1 MMRSAS
7 LALLLVLGMSI
18 APLLAADDVVDEM
31 VLDANHHAIEMRFD
45 PISRIIQIEDTIT
58 IIGHERLD
66 FALAK
71 WLRID
76 EARKDGRKIKV
87 QRAGNFRLIAL
98 GDQGRH
104 SVQLKLSGRVP
115 ALPRNRARASGA
127 FASPDGTFIPNYS
140 EWMPVNPG
148 ERITYRLAIDVPA
161 PFRAVATGPLVS
173 ESEEGKRNHAVFRAR
188 KSVWPP
194 TVFVGPYKV
203 AEKRHGAMRIRTYFP
218 EKLEALSPSYLNAA
232 AGYLSHFEGLIGPY
246 PNPEFHI
253 VAAPVP
259 VGLGFPN
266 LTYIGQR
273 ILPLPFIRE
282 RSLAHEVLHAW
293 LGNGIGVDYET
304 GNWSEG
310 LTTYLADY
318 GLTESK
324 SADKAREMR
333 LGWLRDYAALPA
345 KRDTALAAFQSK
357 GHDASQVVGYDK
369 TAFLF
374 HMLRQEIG
382 TAAFDKGLKALW
394 HEYKSAIAGWQDLQ
408 RVFEAT
414 SGTKLA
420 WFFEQWVERVG
431 APSLRLIDPKAEIED
446 GKHVMT
452 FTLVQGEPAYR
463 LRVPIV
469 IETSGQTHRKWV
481 RLEKPAQRFSVEIAA
496 KARSLAIDP
505 SHDLF
510 RRLAP
515 GEAAPILR
523 DVTLAKTVTAIVAV
537 QSKGAREAAGQ
548 LARRLADS
556 KVRIRAGADG
566 TLPKGPLMLIG
577 TEKEVSAIL
586 AASRLPTRPET
597 LNGQGTARAWVV
609 RRRKTGDPLLVV
621 EANDDAAL
629 AALVRPLPHYKRQS
643 FIVFDGRKATK
654 RGVWPAKDSPL
665 SVTFD

>member
-1 MMRSAS
+1 MMRSTG
-7 LALLLVLGMSI
+7 LALLLIVEMSI
-18 APLLAADDVVDEM
+18 APLFAADDDLDEM

-45 PISRIIQIEDTIT
+45 PVSRRIQIEDTIT

-87 QRAGNFRLIAL
+87 QRTGNFRLIAL

-104 SVQLKLSGRVP
+104 RVQLRISGKVP
-115 ALPRNRARASGA
+115 ALPRNRSRSSGA

-161 PFRAVATGPLVS
+161 PFRAVVTGPLES
-173 ESEEGKRNHAVFRAR
+173 ESEKDGRNRAVFGTRNAI
-188 KSVWPP
+188 WPP
-194 TVFVGPYKV
+194 TVFIGAYKV
-203 AEKRHGAMRIRTYFP
+203 AEKRQGEMRIRTYFP
-218 EKLEALSPSYLNAA
+218 EKLEALSPSYLEAA
-232 AGYLSHFEGLIGPY
+232 ARYLSHFEKLIGPY

-266 LTYIGQR
+266 LTYIGER

-318 GLTESK
+318 GLTEIK
-324 SADKAREMR
+324 SADKAMEMR

-345 KRDTALAAFQSK
+345 KRDTALSAFQSK

-374 HMLRQEIG
+374 HMLHQEIG
-382 TAAFDKGLKALW
+382 ATAFEAGLKALW
-394 HEYKSAIAGWQDLQ
+394 RKYKSAIAGWQDLQ

-431 APSLRLIDPKAEIED
+431 APSLRLVDPKTEIED

-452 FTLVQGEPAYR
+452 FTLVQGEPNYR

-469 IETSGQTHRKWV
+469 IETSGQSHHRWV
-481 RLEKPAQRFSVEIAA
+481 RLEKPAQRFSVEIPA
-496 KARSLAIDP
+496 KARSLSIDP
-505 SHDLF
+505 GHDLF

-523 DVTLAKTVTAIVAV
+523 DVTLAKTVTAIVAAET
-537 QSKGAREAAGQ
+537 QEARDAAGQ

-556 KVRIRAGADG
+556 KVRIRAGGDG

-586 AASRLPTRPET
+586 DASGLPARPET

-621 EANDDAAL
+621 EAKDDAAL
-629 AALVRPLPHYKRQS
+629 TALVRPLPHYKRQS
-643 FIVFDGRKATK
+643 FIVFEGRKATK

>member
-1 MMRSAS
+1 MMRSTG
-7 LALLLVLGMSI
+7 LALLLVVGMSI
-18 APLLAADDVVDEM
+18 APLSAADDGLDEM

-45 PISRIIQIEDTIT
+45 PVSRTIQIEDTIT

-87 QRAGNFRLIAL
+87 QRTGNFRLIAL

-104 SVQLKLSGRVP
+104 RVQLKLSGKVP
-115 ALPRNRARASGA
+115 ALPKNRARASGA
-127 FASPDGTFIPNYS
+127 FASAEGAFIPNYS

-161 PFRAVATGPLVS
+161 PFRAVVTGPLES
-173 ESEEGKRNHAVFRAR
+173 ESKKSERNHAVFRSSQA
-188 KSVWPP
+188 VWPP
-194 TVFVGPYKV
+194 SVFVGPYRI
-203 AEKRHGAMRIRTYFP
+203 AEKRHGEMRIRTYFP
-218 EKLEALSPSYLNAA
+218 EKLEALSPSYLEAA
-232 AGYLSHFEGLIGPY
+232 ARYLSHFEKRIGPY

-293 LGNGIGVDYET
+293 LGNGIGVDYES

-318 GLTESK
+318 GLTESR
-324 SADKAREMR
+324 SAERAREMR

-345 KRDTALAAFQSK
+345 KRDTALSAFQSK

-382 TAAFDKGLKALW
+382 TAAFEEGLKALW
-394 HEYKSAIAGWQDLQ
+394 RKYKSAIAGWQDLQ

-414 SGTKLA
+414 SGMKLA

-431 APSLRLIDPKAEIED
+431 APSLRLVDPKAEIED
-446 GKHVMT
+446 GKHVLT

-469 IETSGQTHRKWV
+469 IETPGQSHAKWV
-481 RLEKPAQRFSVEIAA
+481 RLEKPAQRFSVEAPA
-496 KARSLAIDP
+496 KARTLFIDP
-505 SHDLF
+505 GHDLF

-537 QSKGAREAAGQ
+537 ETKGAREAAGQ

-556 KVRIRAGADG
+556 KVRIRTDVER

-577 TEKEVSAIL
+577 TKKEVSAIL
-586 AASRLPTRPET
+586 ASSGMPTRPEM

-609 RRRKTGDPLLVV
+609 RRRETGDPLLVV
-621 EANDDAAL
+621 DANDDAAL
-629 AALVRPLPHYKRQS
+629 TAIVRPLPHYKRQS
-643 FIVFDGRKATK
+643 YIVFEGRKATK
-654 RGVWPAKDSPL
+654 RGVWPAKNSPL